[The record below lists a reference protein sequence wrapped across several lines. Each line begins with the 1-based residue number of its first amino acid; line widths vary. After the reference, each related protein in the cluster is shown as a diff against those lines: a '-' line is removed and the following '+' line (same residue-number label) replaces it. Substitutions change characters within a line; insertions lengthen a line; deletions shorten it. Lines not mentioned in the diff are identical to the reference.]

1 MLPMNLS
8 GNRIEVIYDVETK
21 KLFEEISTNDPA
33 DLGISVVSVYRREL
47 DGRGRETSGEM
58 KSFWTDEVKEIF
70 GEKEVYFEQMW
81 PWFEEADRIIG
92 YNSLGF
98 DNLAMN
104 RIYPQG
110 DFTKLKHFDVLEEI
124 RKVFGHRVKL
134 DSVAKETIGAGKSAD
149 GLDAVKWWKSRDLES
164 LKSLKKYCEMDVEVT
179 TKVYDFAKKNGRLM
193 FKDRWHEFRE
203 IEVDFSYPVEMEAI
217 LPAEVQMGLF

>member
-1 MLPMNLS
+1 MTNN
-8 GNRIEVIYDVETK
+8 GNKVEVIYDVETK
-21 KLFEEISTNDPA
+21 KLFEDISTNDPA
-33 DLGISVVSVYRREL
+33 DLGISIVSVYRREINPL
-47 DGRGRETSGEM
+47 GQEVSGEM

-70 GEKEVYFEQMW
+70 GNKEFYFEHMW
-81 PWFEEADRIIG
+81 KWFEEADRIIG

-98 DNLAMN
+98 DNPAMN
-104 RIYPQG
+104 RIYTQG

-149 GLDAVKWWKSRDLES
+149 GLDAVKWWNKRDLDS
-164 LKSLKKYCEMDVEVT
+164 LVNLKKYCEMDVEVT
-179 TKVYDFAKKNGRLM
+179 TKVYDFAKKNGKLM

-203 IEVDFSYPVEMEAI
+203 IEVDFSYPVEVEIVAPVEM
-217 LPAEVQMGLF
+217 QMGLF